1 MTHDLTD
8 HRLGEGTE
16 GLALATSADHREAAL
31 AMTAQARRSLCILTE
46 DLEHAVYNTPAMAE
60 AVTRLATQSRHSSVR
75 ILLQDP
81 TAVIHRTHRL
91 VELSRRL
98 SSSIQIRRPHEEHRR
113 VARAFLVADATG
125 YLRRTRP
132 GRYEGMMHFNATGEA
147 RELLRLFD
155 VLWERSTPD
164 PELQRLD
171 L

>member
-1 MTHDLTD
+1 MAQDLQEY
-8 HRLGEGTE
+8 RLGETTDA
-16 GLALATSADHREAAL
+16 LALTTSTDHREAAL
-31 AMTAQARRSLCILTE
+31 AMTVQARRSLCILTE

-60 AVTRLATQSRHSSVR
+60 AVTRLATRNRHSSVC

-81 TAVIHRTHRL
+81 TAVVHRTHRL

-98 SSSIQIRRPHEEHRR
+98 STSVQIRRPHEEHRR
-113 VARAFLVADATG
+113 IARAFLVVDATG
-125 YLRRTRP
+125 YVRRTRP
-132 GRYEGMMHFNATGEA
+132 GRYEGTARFNASGEA

-164 PELQRLD
+164 PELQRLH